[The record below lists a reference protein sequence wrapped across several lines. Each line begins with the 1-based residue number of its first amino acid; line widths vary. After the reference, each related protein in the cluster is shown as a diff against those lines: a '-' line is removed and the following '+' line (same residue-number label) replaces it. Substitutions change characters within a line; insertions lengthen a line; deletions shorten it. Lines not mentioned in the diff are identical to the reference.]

1 MLLHTHLKYKRASD
15 IFYLYEYLT
24 LASSSKTPHKIL
36 LKLTAPYGAFI
47 NFTKRRFMT
56 KVISNK
62 QLEANRANSL
72 KSTGPKS
79 EEGKLRSK
87 GNALKHGLTARK
99 HLIVGDDPI
108 EFEEYRDNLWCEL
121 QPKTVLQEEMVMQII
136 TTGWKIRRYQM
147 IETGLFNHEAF
158 KAYEFN
164 SLINFSSNTI
174 YLADFKGKVCKNEP
188 ISELQGKALSEDCSR
203 SNAILKLSTLE
214 QRLIARFYKL
224 LEIYE
229 ENKSKKKK
237 SVKQN

>member
-1 MLLHTHLKYKRASD
+1 
-15 IFYLYEYLT
+15 
-24 LASSSKTPHKIL
+24 
-36 LKLTAPYGAFI
+36 
-47 NFTKRRFMT
+47 MT
-56 KVISNK
+56 KIISNK
-62 QLEANRANSL
+62 QLEANRVNAL
-72 KSTGPKS
+72 KSTGPRS
-79 EEGKLRSK
+79 LEGKLQSR
-87 GNALKHGLTARK
+87 GNALKYGLTARK

-147 IETGLFNHEAF
+147 VETGLFNHEAF

-174 YLADFKGKVCKNEP
+174 YLEDFKGKVCKNEP
-188 ISELQGKALSEDCSR
+188 ISELQGKALSEDCFKN
-203 SNAILKLSTLE
+203 NAILKLSTLE

-229 ENKSKKKK
+229 ENKNKKKK

>member
-1 MLLHTHLKYKRASD
+1 MKYKRASD

-24 LASSSKTPHKIL
+24 LASSSKSPHKIL

-147 IETGLFNHEAF
+147 VETGLFNHEAF

-174 YLADFKGKVCKNEP
+174 YLANFKGKVCKNEP

-237 SVKQN
+237 SVK

>member
-24 LASSSKTPHKIL
+24 LASSSKSPHKIL

-79 EEGKLRSK
+79 LEGKLQSR

-147 IETGLFNHEAF
+147 VETGLFNHEAF

>member
-24 LASSSKTPHKIL
+24 LASSSKSPHKIL

-79 EEGKLRSK
+79 DEGKLRSK

>member
-1 MLLHTHLKYKRASD
+1 MKYKRASD

-24 LASSSKTPHKIL
+24 LASSSKSPHKIL

-79 EEGKLRSK
+79 EEDKLCSK

-136 TTGWKIRRYQM
+136 TAGWKIRRYQM
-147 IETGLFNHEAF
+147 VETGLFNHEAF

>member
-1 MLLHTHLKYKRASD
+1 MPK
-15 IFYLYEYLT
+15 FFELT
-24 LASSSKTPHKIL
+24 VTVSIL
-36 LKLTAPYGAFI
+36 GAFYKF
-47 NFTKRRFMT
+47 NFEVIKMT
-56 KVISNK
+56 KIISNK
-62 QLEANRANSL
+62 QLEANRVNAL

-79 EEGKLRSK
+79 LEGKLQSR
-87 GNALKHGLTARK
+87 GNALKHGLAARK

-147 IETGLFNHEAF
+147 VETGLFNHEAF

>member
-79 EEGKLRSK
+79 EEGKLCSK
-87 GNALKHGLTARK
+87 GNALKHGLTAEK
-99 HLIVGDDPI
+99 HLIVGDDPE
-108 EFEEYRDNLWCEL
+108 EFREYRDNLWCEL

-147 IETGLFNHEAF
+147 VETGLFNHEAF

>member
-1 MLLHTHLKYKRASD
+1 
-15 IFYLYEYLT
+15 
-24 LASSSKTPHKIL
+24 
-36 LKLTAPYGAFI
+36 
-47 NFTKRRFMT
+47 MT

-79 EEGKLRSK
+79 EEVKLQSR

-121 QPKTVLQEEMVMQII
+121 QPKTVLQEEMVMQIS
-136 TTGWKIRRYQM
+136 TAGWKIRRYQM
-147 IETGLFNHEAF
+147 VETGLFNHEAF

>member
-147 IETGLFNHEAF
+147 VETGLFNHEAF

-174 YLADFKGKVCKNEP
+174 YLANFKGKVCKNEP

>member
-79 EEGKLRSK
+79 EEGKLRSQ
-87 GNALKHGLTARK
+87 GNALKHGLTAEK
-99 HLIVGDDPI
+99 HLIVGDDPE
-108 EFEEYRDNLWCEL
+108 EFREYRDNLWCEL

-147 IETGLFNHEAF
+147 VETGLFNHEAF

-174 YLADFKGKVCKNEP
+174 YLANFKGKVCKNEP